1 MPDPGTPFPWDRL
14 RTDLRFPDPAWAFA
28 GLEPGTPAH
37 PVSGLGLHFLSRGCP
52 APRVRVRFLAPTAG
66 GVRVRWT
73 RDRVDP
79 VFHCPG
85 RHVCELIVPGLEA
98 PEPYDR
104 ASREPALPPAL
115 AAWLENALLQDAEL
129 GFLQSLEA
137 KEVGVREAGIREAGG
152 QEAGGREAAHGV
164 REAGGQEA
172 AHGVRIERL
181 SRGMLGPLW
190 SAAAAPASVAGL
202 FDDFPGAWV
211 FHLPVDEVLREPGP
225 CVADDPL
232 SPLFGDGGPLAAR
245 MARLRADVPYRVL
258 RQRRAVYSGPPE
270 LGRILER
277 LFPGW
282 LAVPLDPGV
291 P

>member
-1 MPDPGTPFPWDRL
+1 MPDPGTSFPWDRL

-37 PVSGLGLHFLSRGCP
+37 PISGFGLHFLSRSCP
-52 APRVRVRFLAPTAG
+52 APRVRVRFLGSDAG
-66 GVRVRWT
+66 GARVRWL

-85 RHVCELIVPGLEA
+85 RHVCELIVPGFEA

-137 KEVGVREAGIREAGG
+137 KD
-152 QEAGGREAAHGV
+152 
-164 REAGGQEA
+164 A

-202 FDDFPGAWV
+202 FDDFPDAWV

-232 SPLFGDGGPLAAR
+232 SPLFGDGGPLSAR

-270 LGRILER
+270 LGRALER

-282 LAVPLDPGV
+282 LAVPLDPGD